1 MHRPTDGGR
10 HDDPASIQ
18 SEDPTEEYRIAL
30 TGMLIH
36 GLRTVFVGLKRGEYK
51 LQNSSVLP
59 ISSEMPAMANL
70 ECRSL
75 REERMR
81 LGIKA
86 GRENAA
92 LGGPCRSR
100 YGLKDVRITQ
110 EKRRVRRPGLRRRR
124 RMPIARRV
132 RQRLQGEAGPT
143 GGASLCCISIPPPR
157 HQPITSSP
165 SASTS
170 CARSPT

>member
-1 MHRPTDGGR
+1 MHRPADGR
-10 HDDPASIQ
+10 RMMIPASIQ

-51 LQNSSVLP
+51 LQNSSFLP

-81 LGIKA
+81 LGDDQ
-86 GRENAA
+86 GWPR
-92 LGGPCRSR
+92 
-100 YGLKDVRITQ
+100 
-110 EKRRVRRPGLRRRR
+110 KR
-124 RMPIARRV
+124 
-132 RQRLQGEAGPT
+132 
-143 GGASLCCISIPPPR
+143 
-157 HQPITSSP
+157 
-165 SASTS
+165 
-170 CARSPT
+170 CARWPVQVPLRA